1 MTGRNLKWLLTFIAV
16 AVSIPA
22 YAANYGVGGCN
33 PNVVNFA
40 TIQSAVS
47 SVPAGATILI
57 CPGTYFEQVT
67 ISQPLTLKGATFNNS
82 NRAIIAVPAGV
93 SVAPNVNSIDGTS
106 FYAQVLVQNVNPP
119 GPVNITGITV
129 DGTGA
134 SEDCSLP
141 NAVAGI
147 FYAPGT
153 TGTVNEV
160 TARNQQSCSLSAGI
174 WAENAAGAT
183 QTIIIQNSS
192 VRNVD
197 SSDIA
202 VVSNQNPSTL
212 AATVRANFLSMQGTF
227 AAGVWDQGAG
237 AAISSNFVTGGYDGI
252 VASFGPNEQCCAGT
266 ISANTVADVSNGIV
280 LFSGIAQNNK
290 VANVHIAFDLF
301 TNSSMLSNTS
311 MNSAYGVVFNCS
323 PGVSVSKNFFNDSQ
337 NGFYQAPTLITGN
350 KNFNIDTLQTGTCP

>member
-1 MTGRNLKWLLTFIAV
+1 MIVRSLRSIVILIAI
-16 AVSIPA
+16 SIPA
-22 YAANYGVGGCN
+22 CAATYGVGGCN

-47 SVPAGATILI
+47 SVPAGATIVI
-57 CPGTYFEQVT
+57 CPGTYFEQVS
-67 ISQPLTLKGATFNNS
+67 ISQPLTLKAATYNNS
-82 NRAIIAVPAGV
+82 NRVIVAVPAGV

-174 WAENAAGAT
+174 WAENSAGAT
-183 QTIIIQNSS
+183 QTVIIQNSS

-197 SSDIA
+197 DADIV
-202 VVSNQNPSTL
+202 VVSDQNPSTL
-212 AATVRANFLSMQGTF
+212 AATVRANFVSMQGNF

-237 AAISSNFVTGGYDGI
+237 ATISGNFATGGYDGI
-252 VASFGPNEQCCAGT
+252 LASFFPPNGQCCAGT
-266 ISANTVADVSNGIV
+266 VSANTVADVSNGIAI
-280 LFSGIAQNNK
+280 FSGIAQNNK
-290 VANVHIAFDLF
+290 VANTRIAFDMFLS
-301 TNSSMLSNTS
+301 SSMVSNTT
-311 MNSAYGVVFNCS
+311 MNSQYGVAFNCS

-337 NGFYQAPTLITGN
+337 YGFYKAPTRITGN